1 MYVILSKLVWLVVS
15 PVNLLIFITIAGA
28 ALCFTRF
35 LRLGRGLALGG
46 GLGLAL
52 IGFVPIGDSL
62 LSILE
67 ARFPRYVEAGR
78 PPDGIIVLGGAE
90 EPFTALAHD
99 VLALNDSAERL
110 IAFADL
116 ARRFPHA
123 RLVYAGGSSVT
134 PGLAAEADLVRRHA
148 SELGLPVE
156 RVLFEARSRN
166 TYENA
171 VLSKALAEPKPGET
185 WLLVTSAWH
194 MPRAMGLFR
203 KAGFE
208 VTAHPVD
215 YRGPRTPA
223 ITGLLGNAADGHRR
237 FERATREFLGLAAAY
252 ALGKTDEFL
261 PSAQSSRGSDRR

>member
-116 ARRFPHA
+116 ARRFPSM
-123 RLVYAGGSSVT
+123 RAG
-134 PGLAAEADLVRRHA
+134 
-148 SELGLPVE
+148 
-156 RVLFEARSRN
+156 
-166 TYENA
+166 
-171 VLSKALAEPKPGET
+171 
-185 WLLVTSAWH
+185 
-194 MPRAMGLFR
+194 RA
-203 KAGFE
+203 
-208 VTAHPVD
+208 
-215 YRGPRTPA
+215 
-223 ITGLLGNAADGHRR
+223 
-237 FERATREFLGLAAAY
+237 
-252 ALGKTDEFL
+252 
-261 PSAQSSRGSDRR
+261 